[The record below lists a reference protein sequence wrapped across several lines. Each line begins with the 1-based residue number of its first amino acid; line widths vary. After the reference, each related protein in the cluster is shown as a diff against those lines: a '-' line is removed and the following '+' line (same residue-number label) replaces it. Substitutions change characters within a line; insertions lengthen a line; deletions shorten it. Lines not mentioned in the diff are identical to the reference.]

1 MNGCL
6 LTSPADAAVP
16 CASGFSRSV
25 MRSLVRRK
33 ADRCSASDSGC
44 QRSACTNH
52 GQLVAA
58 CSKAFCGN
66 ASHTI
71 KT

>member
-1 MNGCL
+1 MEA
-6 LTSPADAAVP
+6 PADAAVP
-16 CASGFSRSV
+16 CASGLSRSV

-33 ADRCSASDSGC
+33 ADRCSASDSDC

-58 CSKAFCGN
+58 WSKAFCGN
-66 ASHTI
+66 ASHAI